1 VMSDALIDSL
11 VVSGDE
17 AAIASRLTELL
28 AAGLDEVLVMHVPV
42 ADPEGEQ
49 VRLVRLLGQL

>member
-1 VMSDALIDSL
+1 MSDALIDSL

-49 VRLVRLLGQL
+49 ARLVRLLGQL

>member
-1 VMSDALIDSL
+1 MSDELIDSL

-28 AAGLDEVLVMHVPV
+28 DELLVMPIVV
-42 ADPEGEQ
+42 TDPASELE
-49 VRLVRLLGQL
+49 RLMEIIGKL